1 MAFTANDVLALC
13 RAGYN
18 SQQIALLARAA
29 SDQQPAPA
37 PAAPA
42 APVAPAP
49 AAPAPAAPAP
59 AAPAAPAPAAPAA
72 PAPAAPAAPAQPTTG
87 DIMQQL
93 QQLTGAIQ
101 MQNQLNSQQ
110 PQPET
115 VEDILATVL
124 EP

>member
-29 SDQQPAPA
+29 AADQQPAPA
-37 PAAPA
+37 
-42 APVAPAP
+42 APAP

-59 AAPAAPAPAAPAA
+59 AAPAPAA
-72 PAPAAPAAPAQPTTG
+72 PAPAAPAPAEPTPG

>member
-29 SDQQPAPA
+29 AADQQPAPATAAPATAAPAAPAPA

-42 APVAPAP
+42 ASAP
-49 AAPAPAAPAP
+49 AAPAPAPAP
-59 AAPAAPAPAAPAA
+59 AE
-72 PAPAAPAAPAQPTTG
+72 PTPG

>member
-29 SDQQPAPA
+29 ANDQQPAPA
-37 PAAPA
+37 APTPAAPA
-42 APVAPAP
+42 APAP

-59 AAPAAPAPAAPAA
+59 AAPSLAAPAA
-72 PAPAAPAAPAQPTTG
+72 PSPAAPAEPTPS
-87 DIMQQL
+87 DLMQQL

>member
-29 SDQQPAPA
+29 AGDQQPAPA
-37 PAAPA
+37 PAAP
-42 APVAPAP
+42 APAP

-59 AAPAAPAPAAPAA
+59 AAPAE
-72 PAPAAPAAPAQPTTG
+72 PTPS
-87 DIMQQL
+87 DLMQQL

>member
-1 MAFTANDVLALC
+1 MAAFTANDVLALA

-18 SQQIALLARAA
+18 SQQIALLSRAA
-29 SDQQPAPA
+29 GEQPAPQQPAPQ
-37 PAAPA
+37 
-42 APVAPAP
+42 
-49 AAPAPAAPAP
+49 
-59 AAPAAPAPAAPAA
+59 
-72 PAPAAPAAPAQPTTG
+72 PAQPAQQPAQKTEAGLG

-101 MQNQLNSQQ
+101 MNNQINSQQ

-115 VEDILATVL
+115 VDDILASVI

>member
-29 SDQQPAPA
+29 SEQQ
-37 PAAPA
+37 
-42 APVAPAP
+42 PAP
-49 AAPAPAAPAP
+49 AAPAPAAPAE
-59 AAPAAPAPAAPAA
+59 
-72 PAPAAPAAPAQPTTG
+72 PTPS
-87 DIMQQL
+87 DLMQQL

>member
-29 SDQQPAPA
+29 AVDQQPAAPAPATPA

-42 APVAPAP
+42 PAPAAP

-59 AAPAAPAPAAPAA
+59 AAPAPEQ
-72 PAPAAPAAPAQPTTG
+72 QPTTG

>member
-29 SDQQPAPA
+29 ADQQPAQQPA
-37 PAAPA
+37 Q
-42 APVAPAP
+42 
-49 AAPAPAAPAP
+49 
-59 AAPAAPAPAAPAA
+59 
-72 PAPAAPAAPAQPTTG
+72 QPTTG
-87 DIMQQL
+87 DLMQQL
-93 QQLTGAIQ
+93 QQLTSAIQ

>member
-1 MAFTANDVLALC
+1 MAFTANDVLALA

-18 SQQIALLARAA
+18 SQQIALLSRAA
-29 SDQQPAPA
+29 ADQQPAQQQ
-37 PAAPA
+37 
-42 APVAPAP
+42 
-49 AAPAPAAPAP
+49 
-59 AAPAAPAPAAPAA
+59 
-72 PAPAAPAAPAQPTTG
+72 PAQQPAQKTEPTPG

-110 PQPET
+110 PQSET

>member
-29 SDQQPAPA
+29 AVDQQPAAPAPATPA

-42 APVAPAP
+42 PATPAPAAPAPAPAAP

-59 AAPAAPAPAAPAA
+59 AAPAPEQ
-72 PAPAAPAAPAQPTTG
+72 QPTTG

>member
-29 SDQQPAPA
+29 ANDQQPAPAAPAPAPA

-42 APVAPAP
+42 APAP

-59 AAPAAPAPAAPAA
+59 AAPAPAAPAE
-72 PAPAAPAAPAQPTTG
+72 PTPS
-87 DIMQQL
+87 DLMQQL

>member
-72 PAPAAPAAPAQPTTG
+72 PAQPTTG

>member
-1 MAFTANDVLALC
+1 MLATNSSAAAAAIIKKVKATPKPPNHQPKAAVAIRRIISVSTA
-13 RAGYN
+13 
-18 SQQIALLARAA
+18 
-29 SDQQPAPA
+29 
-37 PAAPA
+37 
-42 APVAPAP
+42 
-49 AAPAPAAPAP
+49 AP
-59 AAPAAPAPAAPAA
+59 AAPAAPAE
-72 PAPAAPAAPAQPTTG
+72 PTPG

>member
-18 SQQIALLARAA
+18 SQQIALLARTAA
-29 SDQQPAPA
+29 NDQQPTPA

-42 APVAPAP
+42 AP
-49 AAPAPAAPAP
+49 APAP

-72 PAPAAPAAPAQPTTG
+72 PAPAAPAPAAPAEPTPS
-87 DIMQQL
+87 DLMQQL

>member
-29 SDQQPAPA
+29 AGDQQ
-37 PAAPA
+37 
-42 APVAPAP
+42 
-49 AAPAPAAPAP
+49 PAPAAPAP
-59 AAPAAPAPAAPAA
+59 AAPAAPAPAAPA
-72 PAPAAPAAPAQPTTG
+72 PAPAEPTPG

>member
-1 MAFTANDVLALC
+1 
-13 RAGYN
+13 
-18 SQQIALLARAA
+18 
-29 SDQQPAPA
+29 
-37 PAAPA
+37 
-42 APVAPAP
+42 
-49 AAPAPAAPAP
+49 
-59 AAPAAPAPAAPAA
+59 
-72 PAPAAPAAPAQPTTG
+72 
-87 DIMQQL
+87 MQQL

>member
-29 SDQQPAPA
+29 AADQQPAPA

-42 APVAPAP
+42 APAAPEPAP

-59 AAPAAPAPAAPAA
+59 AE
-72 PAPAAPAAPAQPTTG
+72 PTPG

-101 MQNQLNSQQ
+101 MSNQLNSQQ